1 MLLGGRSNPASR
13 LEETGR
19 VKGRGGTEGV
29 RKGGREGGR
38 EGRKERGRE
47 RGRERTLGHITRSA
61 MSQFSAEQGQW
72 SLCIWDFLGTKRVKA
87 FSQGSSGK
95 MQEKK
100 QEKRE
105 LKRRHSLRVRA
116 IKRRE
121 KQKNVQYVQ
130 YVQIHFD
137 SGNVS
142 DEQEKFGYNFFRG

>member
-1 MLLGGRSNPASR
+1 MFDAAR
-13 LEETGR
+13 
-19 VKGRGGTEGV
+19 GRGGSQQPRLEVGRDRESEGEGRNGGREEG
-29 RKGGREGGR
+29 RKGGREG
-38 EGRKERGRE
+38 E

-137 SGNVS
+137 SGNLN
-142 DEQEKFGYNFFRG
+142 ENF

>member
-1 MLLGGRSNPASR
+1 MFDAAR
-13 LEETGR
+13 
-19 VKGRGGTEGV
+19 GRGGSQQPRLEVGRDRESEGEGRNGGREEG
-29 RKGGREGGR
+29 RKGGREG
-38 EGRKERGRE
+38 E

-137 SGNVS
+137 SGN
-142 DEQEKFGYNFFRG
+142 ENF